1 MAAVVLELGEYVM
14 HEIMDC
20 SEKFLRERNLE
31 EQGGERSKAAEVR
44 WPVLFCLARAPLPS
58 KIDIR
63 VLVQMRRVFDA
74 NVAARVTYHA
84 PPDVTPASRPAE
96 SAGTRQ
102 RFRTHELLEA
112 AQTSR

>member
-1 MAAVVLELGEYVM
+1 MLLVAAPFARAVLNQRGLQRLRVTCRCRYVAVVVLELGEYVM

-63 VLVQMRRVFDA
+63 VLMQMRRVSTQMSQ
-74 NVAARVTYHA
+74 RVSHTMH
-84 PPDVTPASRPAE
+84 R
-96 SAGTRQ
+96 
-102 RFRTHELLEA
+102 LM
-112 AQTSR
+112 